1 MAQADLSRVRAIPVT
16 SRLSPARRLQ
26 FTTLLAVWALW
37 ELVGASGLLYHGVMP
52 SMFLVAPALGRLIT
66 STVFWFNLSVTGLE
80 IGLAVGF
87 GAVTG
92 LLVGLLLGGNRFL
105 GAAFE
110 PQLAALAAIP
120 KIILLP
126 ILYLMFGIGP
136 ASKIAIGAFACF
148 VPVAL
153 STASGM
159 RQISPVL
166 VWVGRSLGLSWW
178 QMTYKIYLP
187 ALVEPIATG
196 LRIALGAAIVVC
208 LIAEIKFSRIGLG
221 AMVIDSFNR
230 SRFADVYALLIV
242 LITLAIAGNSLVNRL
257 GSGTRVKLTTPI
269 GTAAHPSR
277 SPSPEPIHTAR

>member
-1 MAQADLSRVRAIPVT
+1 VT
-16 SRLSPARRLQ
+16 SWLSPARRLQ
-26 FTTLLAVWALW
+26 FATLLAVWALW
-37 ELVGASGLLYHGVMP
+37 ELVGASGLLYNGVMP

-66 STVFWFNLSVTGLE
+66 STVFWFNLSATGLE

-92 LLVGLLLGGNRFL
+92 VLVGLLLGANRFL

-110 PQLAALAAIP
+110 PQLAALAATP

-126 ILYLMFGIGP
+126 ILYLMFGVGP
-136 ASKIAIGAFACF
+136 ASKVAIGALACF

-166 VWVGRSLGLSWW
+166 VWVGRSLDLSWW
-178 QMTYKIYLP
+178 QMTHKIYLP

-257 GSGTRVKLTTPI
+257 GSGTRVKLITPI